1 MMNNY
6 DDYVEYDD
14 QQAYNFP
21 QIDILE
27 LGENDLKQF
36 FQPLNRIINFNFNK
50 NFQLESSESPSVKDG
65 LRNLLS
71 NISLGQH

>member
-1 MMNNY
+1 MMNHY

-14 QQAYNFP
+14 QQANNFL

-36 FQPLNRIINFNFNK
+36 FQPFNRIIDFNFNK
-50 NFQLESSESPSVKDG
+50 NFQLESSESPSVKYG

-71 NISLGQH
+71 NICLGQH

>member
-1 MMNNY
+1 MMNHY

-14 QQAYNFP
+14 QQANNWP

-36 FQPLNRIINFNFNK
+36 FQPLNRIIDFNFNK
-50 NFQLESSESPSVKDG
+50 NF
-65 LRNLLS
+65 
-71 NISLGQH
+71 

>member
-1 MMNNY
+1 MLTMSN
-6 DDYVEYDD
+6 
-14 QQAYNFP
+14 NFP

-27 LGENDLKQF
+27 LGENDLKHF

-50 NFQLESSESPSVKDG
+50 NFQLESSESPSVKYG

-71 NISLGQH
+71 NICLGQH

>member
-1 MMNNY
+1 MMNHY

-14 QQAYNFP
+14 QQANNFP

-36 FQPLNRIINFNFNK
+36 FHLLNGIINVNFNK
-50 NFQLESSESPSVKDG
+50 NFQLESSESPGVKYG
-65 LRNLLS
+65 LRNFLS
-71 NISLGQH
+71 NICVGQH